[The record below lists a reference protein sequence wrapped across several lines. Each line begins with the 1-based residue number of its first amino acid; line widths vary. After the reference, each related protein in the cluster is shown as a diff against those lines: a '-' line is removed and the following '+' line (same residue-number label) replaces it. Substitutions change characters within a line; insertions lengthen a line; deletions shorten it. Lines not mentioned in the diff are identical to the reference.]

1 MFDSTKNNVLVP
13 VFFMHNVAFDVFS
26 FVCLFLQAYT
36 EVPSTPLHTAAVL
49 REEEENW
56 QDVKVRDSSMRQ
68 GHKLTLNFSVMSC
81 WQETLQERK
90 MFFSEKN
97 RPLTSIKKQGLLNVG
112 DLVSL

>member
-68 GHKLTLNFSVMSC
+68 GHKLISDFSEMSC
-81 WQETLQERK
+81 WQLKHYEKKRC
-90 MFFSEKN
+90 FSPRNK
-97 RPLTSIKKQGLLNVG
+97 GC
-112 DLVSL
+112 